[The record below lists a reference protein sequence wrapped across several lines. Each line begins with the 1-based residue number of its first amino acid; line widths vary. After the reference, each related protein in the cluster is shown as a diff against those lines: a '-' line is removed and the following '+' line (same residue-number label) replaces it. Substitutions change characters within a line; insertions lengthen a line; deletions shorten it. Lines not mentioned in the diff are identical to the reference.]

1 MSLPYVEQLFQCALK
16 ALREDLALNPGRPDL
31 IREVCITNQRL
42 AQVFGSDYRK
52 EALAEILKQLM
63 TWRSVSSQ
71 CGGICC
77 SYKHMCTAF
86 EYTKDGVI
94 IHMYPQAI
102 SFLDEE

>member
-16 ALREDLALNPGRPDL
+16 VLKEDLTQNPDKTGL
-31 IREVCITNQRL
+31 IREVFINKRL
-42 AQVFGSDYRK
+42 AQVFGPDYRK

-86 EYTKDGVI
+86 EYTKDGGI
-94 IHMYPQAI
+94 IHMYPKAI